1 MVNLTRLGGGGA
13 GGDETGINR
22 QAVRYL
28 EAGRLGGLPEG
39 QGKSGRAGSGR
50 ADPRRLRE
58 GSQGKPIQDLEPDV
72 VGIVLPTSGAGGGDT
87 KTAWRRKPEYS
98 ACPRLRTGSR
108 KRSWPGIWRRWSNRS
123 STRIPTATD

>member
-13 GGDETGINR
+13 GGDETGISR

-87 KTAWRRKPEYS
+87 KTAWRRNPNTRR
-98 ACPRLRTGSR
+98 AHGCGQSR
-108 KRSWPGIWRRWSNRS
+108 KRSWPGIWRRGSNRS
-123 STRIPTATD
+123 